1 MKDIKIFLI
10 GFLTCACLF
19 LIMGHQIRYMSAEDI
34 VYNKLN
40 RGTLDVEQ
48 TDVSSMITE
57 LRYDIISLRDFKREI
72 EHELYMHNHD
82 DEYASPLHSH

>member
-1 MKDIKIFLI
+1 MKDIKTFLI

-19 LIMGHQIRYMSAEDI
+19 LVMGHQIRYMSAEDI

-40 RGTLDVEQ
+40 QETLHAEQ
-48 TDVSSMITE
+48 TDVSSILTE
-57 LRYDIISLRDFKREI
+57 LRYDIIGLRNFKREI
-72 EHELYMHNHD
+72 EHEFYIHNHD

>member
-1 MKDIKIFLI
+1 MKDIKSYVI
-10 GFLTCACLF
+10 GFLTGICLF

-40 RGTLDVEQ
+40 RETLDSEQ
-48 TDVSSMITE
+48 TDVSSMLTE
-57 LRYDIISLRDFKREI
+57 LRYEIIGLRDFKREI